1 MSSWFLAL
9 ASIRRVNQH
18 TQNSLSLFRS
28 LSLCC
33 SAFHADKKHFF
44 PQWKRIGTTKV
55 LIIFTVSRCWAGK
68 GKMNRKLLIF
78 NSSATC
84 LLNATNM
91 GSPYS
96 SWKYVSVTLHHS
108 SWRLTQISCFFPV
121 PVSARFLIVRAHTL
135 SLVNYSLHSTLQKKS
150 FNVWSH
156 RLFCLF
162 LFILCNW
169 HKISI
174 T

>member
-1 MSSWFLAL
+1 MQRPSELSHCSDTHVRTQGSSPAALLLIQFPGIGTQGDWKAGSSTSPSAPLAGNPDEL
-9 ASIRRVNQH
+9 LVPGSCQH
-18 TQNSLSLFRS
+18 SESKPAYTKLSLSLSLFRS

-78 NSSATC
+78 NFSATC

-108 SWRLTQISCFFPV
+108 S
-121 PVSARFLIVRAHTL
+121 
-135 SLVNYSLHSTLQKKS
+135 
-150 FNVWSH
+150 
-156 RLFCLF
+156 
-162 LFILCNW
+162 
-169 HKISI
+169 
-174 T
+174 